1 MATMLKR
8 KQDVGGASIDTGES
22 VGDNCTFHGTSSID
36 SNMVMELEGKSK
48 HLHDVG
54 RVGGPN

>member
-1 MATMLKR
+1 MIKR